1 MLIYGYVLLSTG
13 QKSPFSDAIK
23 KGHVQMV
30 SSEQT
35 INKIT
40 TITEV
45 KKVRVDF
52 VVHPV
57 TMEKVDYNQ
66 AVMEGKLANQ
76 SRKRYSLG
84 QRR

>member
-1 MLIYGYVLLSTG
+1 
-13 QKSPFSDAIK
+13 
-23 KGHVQMV
+23 MV

-35 INKIT
+35 INKVT

-57 TMEKVDYNQ
+57 TMEKIDYNQ
-66 AVMEGKLANQ
+66 AVAEGMCDKIFYVRLFFPKESKRNE
-76 SRKRYSLG
+76 SRMSNSAT
-84 QRR
+84 

>member
-1 MLIYGYVLLSTG
+1 MI
-13 QKSPFSDAIK
+13 
-23 KGHVQMV
+23 

-66 AVMEGKLANQ
+66 AVMEGTCKYYKFVLKPCSADDWM
-76 SRKRYSLG
+76 
-84 QRR
+84 

>member
-1 MLIYGYVLLSTG
+1 
-13 QKSPFSDAIK
+13 
-23 KGHVQMV
+23 MV

-57 TMEKVDYNQ
+57 TMEKVEYNQ

-76 SRKRYSLG
+76 S
-84 QRR
+84 

>member
-1 MLIYGYVLLSTG
+1 
-13 QKSPFSDAIK
+13 
-23 KGHVQMV
+23 MV

>member
-1 MLIYGYVLLSTG
+1 MI
-13 QKSPFSDAIK
+13 
-23 KGHVQMV
+23 

-66 AVMEGKLANQ
+66 AVMEGTCKYYTFVLLPCLADDWM
-76 SRKRYSLG
+76 
-84 QRR
+84 

>member
-1 MLIYGYVLLSTG
+1 MLIYGYVLLSAG

-66 AVMEGKLANQ
+66 AVMEGKLADQNQ
-76 SRKRYSLG
+76 WDENFKA
-84 QRR
+84 